1 MLSIGQTFA
10 TLKSYTYTCFCCLAC
25 IMQDLW
31 TETDSDVSIEW
42 PISNDRVR
50 APNNIYLWLLH
61 FSSCAALVLLSNA
74 ANIANILNLVSYL
87 RNEMHM
93 DVARAS
99 TMASNFFAALQMFS
113 IPAAFLADSYIKRF
127 YTVLIFGPVEIVVQ
141 LATQTFSPKLYTS
154 FFFC

>member
-1 MLSIGQTFA
+1 
-10 TLKSYTYTCFCCLAC
+10 
-25 IMQDLW
+25 
-31 TETDSDVSIEW
+31 
-42 PISNDRVR
+42 
-50 APNNIYLWLLH
+50 
-61 FSSCAALVLLSNA
+61 VLLSNA

-127 YTVLIFGPVEIVVQ
+127 YTILIFGPIEILVQ
-141 LATQTFSPKLYTS
+141 VLLHFFPKDIYLEFCFAFKEQVGLKTKN
-154 FFFC
+154 FFKIN